1 MSIVDDRPQPED
13 RHDARGT
20 SAARAELLAQRL
32 RRARTAAPALTVP
45 RRPEG
50 AEPPLSFAQERL
62 WFMDRFVPDTTAY
75 TVPQAVRL
83 RGPLEPER
91 LERALRRVVA
101 RHESLRM
108 RFPSDADGRPRVE
121 VTADGGVRLNVRTT
135 PPEAA
140 PARREAFL
148 ARWIDEEISRPFDLA
163 TGPVLHAALL
173 RAAPSEHVLVLV
185 HHHIVSDGWSS
196 ELFLRELLAACADGA
211 PEPQGDPEPAVRY
224 GDFAAW
230 QRERYRGEVRQA
242 DLDHWRARLAGV
254 RPLDLPADL
263 PRPAEPTFRGAGQG
277 IALDADLSRAV
288 LDLGAAHGATPYMT
302 LLAAYQA
309 LLGRWSGQDDFAVGS
324 TVAGR
329 TLPELEPLVGL
340 FANVLALRADLS
352 ADPDFVTLLGRVR
365 DGFLADLAH
374 QEMPFEQL
382 VGELALPRDP
392 SRTPVFQTAFTLLNY
407 ERAEHGRA
415 EHGGGDHDRGDHH
428 RTEHGRTED
437 DRTAGPGADV
447 LELKVD
453 HQPFE
458 IRATRFDLELYLRQT
473 PDGLHGFFT
482 YSTDLFSPATAA
494 RLPVLFERLLRQA
507 VRHPDVPLSRLDLLD
522 EAERETVLRTW
533 NDVPQEVPGPHAL
546 HSRFEERAAR
556 TPGQVCLVVDSPAG
570 PDGRPRTEELT
581 YRELDRRAT
590 ALAGRLRGA
599 GVGPGTVVAVCAER
613 SAALVAALLGVLKAG
628 GAYLPLDPDNPA
640 ERLAGLLADAAPP
653 VLLAAD
659 AVHGR
664 LPQPPEGTR
673 VLSLDD
679 PELWRPDPAA
689 PPAPHIAPDNPA
701 YVIFTSGSTGRPKG
715 VICTHRGIHNRLD
728 WMQRAHPLHADDA
741 VLQKTPTGFDVSV
754 WELFWPLREG
764 ARLVMARPGGHRD
777 GGYLRDAVRRHAVT
791 TIHFVPSML
800 AVFLA
805 EDGVEQCTTLRR
817 VICSGEELPAD
828 LARRFLDRFRAC
840 ELHNLYGPTEASVDC
855 TAWPCTRES
864 LADAHRV
871 PIGRPVQNM
880 RIYVLDRNRRPVPIG
895 MPGELYIAGP
905 GVALGYLNRPGL
917 TAQRFVA
924 DPWGEPG
931 ARMYASGD
939 LARHR
944 PDGALE
950 YLGRTDDQVK
960 LHGLRIEPG
969 EIEAALRAL
978 PGVGAAAVVVRE
990 DRPGD
995 RRLVAYLVPEAP
1007 ADPAEA
1013 PGDPVKATGDPT
1025 EVPGDPT
1032 EAPADPA
1039 EVPGAPAEAPGSPP
1053 ERGLS
1058 DDVLQAGPNGMA
1070 ADPGSLRQSLRR
1082 TLPDSMLPSAYVV
1095 LDALPTGPNG
1105 KLDRRALPAPVRGAG
1120 GGGGAPATDAERAVA
1135 EVWARILDVPL
1146 PDRDDDFF
1154 ALGGHSLLAIRIIT
1168 ALRRALPEAAGVTL
1182 MDLFRQPTVRGLAAH
1197 LTTPEAERG
1206 PARVL
1211 HELTP
1216 IPPPGRTPELTVVA
1230 VPYGGGSAVVY
1241 RPLAEALPPGHALF
1255 ALAGTGEEM
1264 GLQGRRTALPD
1275 LVDAAVAEILER
1287 VHGPLVL
1294 YGHCGVGGALVI
1306 ALALALEAAGR
1317 PVEAVYA
1324 GGIFPFARPR
1334 GPVVRMLDRLE
1345 RFGSDRR
1352 YRDWLIS
1359 IGLSM
1364 DDVEPAQAR
1373 RMVRDMR
1380 ADNRDAEEYFTALLQ
1395 DRVEPLSAPVISV
1408 VGERDDITLYHE
1420 ERFREWHF
1428 VTNASAL
1435 VVLDEAGHY
1444 FLSYRA
1450 PELADIITSVHP
1462 ALTAPTN
1469 AGPRQAESG
1478 TPRPTAPAAPR
1489 PGART
1494 WRLAD
1499 VSHGEVPLPGG
1510 GPGEEGGSDPVERT
1524 PSPSRGPR
1532 RRRDRRPPEPAMPRF
1547 LAVAAGQLVS
1557 MAGTSMTEF
1566 ALPLWV
1572 FIGSGSLLQL
1582 GLLSSLALVPGLLV
1596 APLAGAVAD
1605 RFSRR
1610 RVMIAADVAALL
1622 IQGLMLTLL
1631 LAGALTD
1638 AALYPLMTLLSVAL
1652 TFQRIS
1658 WASAVPQLAPKQ
1670 YLGHANGLVQAGA
1683 GAVQFAVPL
1692 LATAVLAT
1700 VGLRG
1705 ILIID
1710 VCSYAVAIAVT
1721 ASLRFPARL
1730 GWRRR
1735 ESVGEEIRAG
1745 FRLAMSTPGFRA
1757 MLLFFAVTNLLLGP
1771 LLILF
1776 QPLVLGFTDLG
1787 DVARVS
1793 LAGGVGI
1800 AAGGALM
1807 AVWGGPKQRRMTG
1820 VLLAFLVLAACCAV
1834 TGLRPSLP
1842 LVAAGVFGMFAGL
1855 TVMNAIYATII
1866 QVKVPARFHGRIFAV
1881 NTVFAWCTMPVG
1893 FLLLGPGTAAL
1904 LEPAMEPD
1912 GTLADTAGRILG
1924 TGEGRGLGLMYVL
1937 FGLAL
1942 VLVVLCAQRIP
1953 ALARFDAEVPDAR
1966 PDDLV
1971 GLQSLRARRLPDPSP
1986 DGPSATEGS
1995 PATDG
2000 RDAQPV
2006 SASAPHTGG

>member
-20 SAARAELLAQRL
+20 STARAELLARRL
-32 RRARTAAPALTVP
+32 RRARTAVPALTVP
-45 RRPEG
+45 QRPEG
-50 AEPPLSFAQERL
+50 VEPPLSFAQERL

-83 RGPLEPER
+83 RGPLDPER

-121 VTADGGVRLNVRTT
+121 VTADGGVRLNVRTP
-135 PPEAA
+135 PPETD
-140 PARREAFL
+140 PARREAL
-148 ARWIDEEISRPFDLA
+148 VARWIDEEISRPFDLA

-196 ELFLRELLAACADGA
+196 ELFLRELLAACTDGA
-211 PEPQGDPEPAVRY
+211 PEPQADAEPAVRY

-254 RPLDLPADL
+254 RPLDLPSDL

-352 ADPDFVTLLGRVR
+352 GDPDFVTLLGRVR

-382 VGELALPRDP
+382 VGELALSRDP

-407 ERAEHGRA
+407 ERAERAERGRA
-415 EHGGGDHDRGDHH
+415 EHDRTELD
-428 RTEHGRTED
+428 RTEHGRP
-437 DRTAGPGADV
+437 AGPGV
-447 LELKVD
+447 EELELEVD

-522 EAERETVLRTW
+522 EAERKTVLSTW
-533 NDVPQEVPGPHAL
+533 NDVPQEVPGPHTL
-546 HSRFEERAAR
+546 HGRFEEHAAR
-556 TPGQVCLVVDSPAG
+556 TPHQVCLVVDGPAG
-570 PDGRPRTEELT
+570 PDGQPRTEELT

-689 PPAPHIAPDNPA
+689 PPAPHIAPDDPA

-791 TIHFVPSML
+791 TVHFVPSML

-805 EDGVEQCTTLRR
+805 EDGVERCTTLRR

-864 LADAHRV
+864 LAGAHRV

-880 RIYVLDRNRRPVPIG
+880 RIYVLDRNRRPVPVG

-1007 ADPAEA
+1007 GGPAET
-1013 PGDPVKATGDPT
+1013 PGGPPQRG
-1025 EVPGDPT
+1025 
-1032 EAPADPA
+1032 PA
-1039 EVPGAPAEAPGSPP
+1039 
-1053 ERGLS
+1053 
-1058 DDVLQAGPNGMA
+1058 DDVLEAGPDGMA

-1095 LDALPTGPNG
+1095 LDVLPTGPNG

-1120 GGGGAPATDAERAVA
+1120 AGGGAPATDAERAVA

-1146 PDRDDDFF
+1146 PERDDDFF
-1154 ALGGHSLLAIRIIT
+1154 ALGGHSLLAIRIIA

-1211 HELTP
+1211 HGLTP
-1216 IPPPGRTPELTVVA
+1216 ALPPGRTPELTVVA

-1264 GLQGRRTALPD
+1264 GLQGRRTALPE

-1294 YGHCGVGGALVI
+1294 YGHCGVGGALVV

-1334 GPVVRMLDRLE
+1334 GPVVRMLGRLE

-1444 FLSYRA
+1444 FLSFRA

-1462 ALTAPTN
+1462 ALTAPTD
-1469 AGPRQAESG
+1469 AGPQQAASAA
-1478 TPRPTAPAAPR
+1478 PRPTAAPR
-1489 PGART
+1489 PGSKT

-1499 VSHGEVPLPGG
+1499 VSHGKVPVPGG
-1510 GPGEEGGSDPVERT
+1510 GPGEEGESGPGERT
-1524 PSPSRGPR
+1524 SSLTPGTR

-1572 FIGSGSLLQL
+1572 FLGSGSLLQL

-1683 GAVQFAVPL
+1683 GTVQFAVPL

-1710 VCSYAVAIAVT
+1710 VCTYAVAIAVT

-1776 QPLVLGFTDLG
+1776 QPLVLGFTGLG

-1807 AVWGGPKQRRMTG
+1807 AFWGGPKQRRMTG
-1820 VLLAFLVLAACCAV
+1820 VLLAFLVLAGCCAV

-1912 GTLADTAGRILG
+1912 GTLAGTAGRILG

-1942 VLVVLCAQRIP
+1942 VLVVLCARRIP

-1971 GLQSLRARRLPDPSP
+1971 GLQSLHARRLPDPSP
-1986 DGPSATEGS
+1986 DGPSKADGS
-1995 PATDG
+1995 PAPEG
-2000 RDAQPV
+2000 RDTQPV
-2006 SASAPHTGG
+2006 SASAPDTGS

>member
-20 SAARAELLAQRL
+20 SAARAELLARRL

-50 AEPPLSFAQERL
+50 VEPPLSFAQERL

-83 RGPLEPER
+83 RGPLDPER

-121 VTADGGVRLNVRTT
+121 VTADGGVRLNVRTP
-135 PPEAA
+135 PPETD
-140 PARREAFL
+140 PARREAL
-148 ARWIDEEISRPFDLA
+148 VARWIDEEISRPFDLA

-211 PEPQGDPEPAVRY
+211 PEPQAAAEPAVRY
-224 GDFAAW
+224 GDFASW

-254 RPLDLPADL
+254 QPLDLPSDL

-352 ADPDFVTLLGRVR
+352 GDPDFVTLLGRVR

-392 SRTPVFQTAFTLLNY
+392 SRTPIFQTAFTLLNY
-407 ERAEHGRA
+407 ERAERGRA
-415 EHGGGDHDRGDHH
+415 EHG
-428 RTEHGRTED
+428 RTEHGRTEHG
-437 DRTAGPGADV
+437 RPAGPDV
-447 LELKVD
+447 EELELEVD

-522 EAERETVLRTW
+522 ESERETVLSTW
-533 NDVPQEVPGPHAL
+533 NDVRQEVPGPHTL
-546 HSRFEERAAR
+546 HGRFEEHAAR
-556 TPGQVCLVVDSPAG
+556 TPHQVCLVVDGPAG
-570 PDGRPRTEELT
+570 PDGQPRTEELT

-689 PPAPHIAPDNPA
+689 PPAPHITPDDPA

-791 TIHFVPSML
+791 TVHFVPSML

-805 EDGVEQCTTLRR
+805 EDGVERCTTLRR

-864 LADAHRV
+864 LAGAHRV

-880 RIYVLDRNRRPVPIG
+880 RIYVLDRNRRPVPVG

-1007 ADPAEA
+1007 GGPAEG
-1013 PGDPVKATGDPT
+1013 PG
-1025 EVPGDPT
+1025 
-1032 EAPADPA
+1032 
-1039 EVPGAPAEAPGSPP
+1039 GSPQ
-1053 ERGLS
+1053 RGLA
-1058 DDVLQAGPNGMA
+1058 DDVLEAGPDGMA
-1070 ADPGSLRQSLRR
+1070 ADPASLRQSLRR

-1120 GGGGAPATDAERAVA
+1120 AGGGAPATDAERAVA

-1146 PDRDDDFF
+1146 PERDDDFF
-1154 ALGGHSLLAIRIIT
+1154 DLGGHSLLAIRIIA

-1216 IPPPGRTPELTVVA
+1216 TLPPGRTPELTVVA

-1264 GLQGRRTALPD
+1264 GLQGRRTALPE

-1317 PVEAVYA
+1317 PVQAVYA

-1444 FLSYRA
+1444 FLSFRA

-1462 ALTAPTN
+1462 ALTAPTD
-1469 AGPRQAESG
+1469 AGPQQAESG
-1478 TPRPTAPAAPR
+1478 TPRPTTAPR
-1489 PGART
+1489 PGSKT

-1499 VSHGEVPLPGG
+1499 VSHGEVPVPGG
-1510 GPGEEGGSDPVERT
+1510 GPGEEGESGPGKGT
-1524 PSPSRGPR
+1524 PSLTPGTR

-1572 FIGSGSLLQL
+1572 FLGSGSLLQL

-1683 GAVQFAVPL
+1683 GTVQFAVPL

-1710 VCSYAVAIAVT
+1710 VCTYAVAIAVT

-1776 QPLVLGFTDLG
+1776 QPLVLGFTGLG

-1807 AVWGGPKQRRMTG
+1807 AFWGGPKQRRMTG

-1912 GTLADTAGRILG
+1912 GTLAGTAGRILG

-1942 VLVVLCAQRIP
+1942 VLVVLCARRIP

-1971 GLQSLRARRLPDPSP
+1971 GLQSLHARRLPDPSP
-1986 DGPSATEGS
+1986 DGPSKADGS
-1995 PATDG
+1995 QAPDG
-2000 RDAQPV
+2000 HDAQPL
-2006 SASAPHTGG
+2006 SASAPPTGS

>member
-20 SAARAELLAQRL
+20 SAARAELLVRRL
-32 RRARTAAPALTVP
+32 RRARTAAPALSVP

-50 AEPPLSFAQERL
+50 VEPPLSFAQERL

-83 RGPLEPER
+83 RGPLDPER

-121 VTADGGVRLNVRTT
+121 VTADGGVRLNVRTP
-135 PPEAA
+135 PPETD
-140 PARREAFL
+140 PARREAL
-148 ARWIDEEISRPFDLA
+148 VAHWIDEEISRPFDLA

-173 RAAPSEHVLVLV
+173 CAAPGEHVLVLV

-196 ELFLRELLAACADGA
+196 ELFLRELLAACADDA
-211 PEPQGDPEPAVRY
+211 PEPQADAEPAVRY

-254 RPLDLPADL
+254 RPLDLPSDL

-288 LDLGAAHGATPYMT
+288 LDLGAAHGATAYMT

-352 ADPDFVTLLGRVR
+352 GDPDFVTLLGRVR

-407 ERAEHGRA
+407 ERAERGRA
-415 EHGGGDHDRGDHH
+415 EHDRTEHDRTEHDRTEHD
-428 RTEHGRTED
+428 RTEHGRTEHD
-437 DRTAGPGADV
+437 RPELDRTGHGQPAGPGV
-447 LELKVD
+447 EEVELEVD

-522 EAERETVLRTW
+522 EAERETVLSTW
-533 NDVPQEVPGPHAL
+533 NDVPQEVPGPHTL
-546 HSRFEERAAR
+546 HGRFEERAAR
-556 TPGQVCLVVDSPAG
+556 TPHQVCLVVDGPAG

-689 PPAPHIAPDNPA
+689 PPAPHIAPDDPA

-715 VICTHRGIHNRLD
+715 VLCTHRGIHNRLD

-791 TIHFVPSML
+791 TVHFVPSML

-805 EDGVEQCTTLRR
+805 EDGVERCTTLRR

-864 LADAHRV
+864 LAGAHRV

-880 RIYVLDRNRRPVPIG
+880 RIYVLDRNRRPVPVG

-1007 ADPAEA
+1007 GGRAEA
-1013 PGDPVKATGDPT
+1013 PGGIPQ
-1025 EVPGDPT
+1025 
-1032 EAPADPA
+1032 
-1039 EVPGAPAEAPGSPP
+1039 
-1053 ERGLS
+1053 RGLA
-1058 DDVLQAGPNGMA
+1058 DDMLEAGPDGMA

-1095 LDALPTGPNG
+1095 LEALPTGPNG

-1120 GGGGAPATDAERAVA
+1120 AGGGAPATDAERAVA

-1146 PDRDDDFF
+1146 PERDDDFF
-1154 ALGGHSLLAIRIIT
+1154 ALGGHSLLAIRIIA
-1168 ALRRALPEAAGVTL
+1168 ALRRTLPEAAGVTL
-1182 MDLFRQPTVRGLAAH
+1182 MDLFRHPTVRGLAAH

-1216 IPPPGRTPELTVVA
+1216 TLPPGRTPELTVVA

-1264 GLQGRRTALPD
+1264 GLQGRRTALPE

-1428 VTNASAL
+1428 VTHASAL

-1444 FLSYRA
+1444 FLSFRA

-1462 ALTAPTN
+1462 ALTAPTD
-1469 AGPRQAESG
+1469 AGPQQAESG
-1478 TPRPTAPAAPR
+1478 TPRPTAAPR
-1489 PGART
+1489 PGSKT

-1499 VSHGEVPLPGG
+1499 VSHGEVPVPGG
-1510 GPGEEGGSDPVERT
+1510 GPGEEGESGPGERT
-1524 PSPSRGPR
+1524 PSLTPGTR

-1572 FIGSGSLLQL
+1572 FLGSGSLLQL

-1638 AALYPLMTLLSVAL
+1638 AALYPLMALLSVAL

-1683 GAVQFAVPL
+1683 GTVQFAVPL

-1710 VCSYAVAIAVT
+1710 VCTYAVAIAVT

-1776 QPLVLGFTDLG
+1776 QPLVLGFTGLG

-1807 AVWGGPKQRRMTG
+1807 AFWGGPKQRRMTG

-1912 GTLADTAGRILG
+1912 GTLAGTAGRILG

-1942 VLVVLCAQRIP
+1942 VLVVLCARRIP
-1953 ALARFDAEVPDAR
+1953 ALARFDDEVPDAR

-1971 GLQSLRARRLPDPSP
+1971 GLQSLHARRLPDLPP
-1986 DGPSATEGS
+1986 DGPPKADGS
-1995 PATDG
+1995 PAPDG
-2000 RDAQPV
+2000 HDAQPV
-2006 SASAPHTGG
+2006 SSSAPHTGS

>member
-13 RHDARGT
+13 RHDARGR
-20 SAARAELLAQRL
+20 SAARAELLARRL
-32 RRARTAAPALTVP
+32 RRARTAAPKLTVP

-50 AEPPLSFAQERL
+50 VEPPLSFAQERL

-83 RGPLEPER
+83 RGPLDPER

-121 VTADGGVRLNVRTT
+121 VTADGGVRLNVRTP
-135 PPEAA
+135 PPETD
-140 PARREAFL
+140 PARREAL
-148 ARWIDEEISRPFDLA
+148 VARWIDEEISRPFDLA

-211 PEPQGDPEPAVRY
+211 PEPQADAEPAVRY
-224 GDFAAW
+224 GDFASW

-254 RPLDLPADL
+254 RPLDLPSDL

-340 FANVLALRADLS
+340 FANVLALRANLS
-352 ADPDFVTLLGRVR
+352 GDPDFVTLLGRVR

-407 ERAEHGRA
+407 ERAERGRA
-415 EHGGGDHDRGDHH
+415 EHDRSEHD
-428 RTEHGRTED
+428 RTEH
-437 DRTAGPGADV
+437 DRPAGPDV
-447 LELKVD
+447 EKLELEVD

-522 EAERETVLRTW
+522 EAERETVLSAW
-533 NDVPQEVPGPHAL
+533 NDVPQEVPGPHTL
-546 HSRFEERAAR
+546 HGRFEEHAAR
-556 TPGQVCLVVDSPAG
+556 TPHQVCLVVDGPAG
-570 PDGRPRTEELT
+570 PDGQPRTEELT

-628 GAYLPLDPDNPA
+628 GAYLPLDPDHPA

-689 PPAPHIAPDNPA
+689 PPAPHIAPDDPA

-791 TIHFVPSML
+791 TVHFVPSML

-805 EDGVEQCTTLRR
+805 EDGVERCTTLRR

-864 LADAHRV
+864 LAGAHRV

-880 RIYVLDRNRRPVPIG
+880 RIYVLDRNCRPVPVG

-1007 ADPAEA
+1007 GGTPQ
-1013 PGDPVKATGDPT
+1013 
-1025 EVPGDPT
+1025 
-1032 EAPADPA
+1032 
-1039 EVPGAPAEAPGSPP
+1039 
-1053 ERGLS
+1053 RGLG
-1058 DDVLQAGPNGMA
+1058 DDVLEAGPDGMA

-1120 GGGGAPATDAERAVA
+1120 AGGGAPTTDAERAVA

-1146 PDRDDDFF
+1146 PERDDDFF
-1154 ALGGHSLLAIRIIT
+1154 ALGGHSLLAIRIIA

-1182 MDLFRQPTVRGLAAH
+1182 MDLFRHPTVRGLAAH

-1216 IPPPGRTPELTVVA
+1216 TLPPGRTPELTVVA

-1264 GLQGRRTALPD
+1264 GLQGRRTALPE

-1444 FLSYRA
+1444 FLSFRA
-1450 PELADIITSVHP
+1450 SELADIITSVHP
-1462 ALTAPTN
+1462 AVTAPTD
-1469 AGPRQAESG
+1469 AGPQQAESG
-1478 TPRPTAPAAPR
+1478 TPRPTAAPR
-1489 PGART
+1489 PGSKT

-1499 VSHGEVPLPGG
+1499 VSHGEVPVPGA
-1510 GPGEEGGSDPVERT
+1510 GPGEEGESGPGKRT
-1524 PSPSRGPR
+1524 PSLTPGTR

-1572 FIGSGSLLQL
+1572 FLGSGSLLQL

-1683 GAVQFAVPL
+1683 GTVQFAVPL

-1710 VCSYAVAIAVT
+1710 VCTYAVAIAVT

-1776 QPLVLGFTDLG
+1776 QPLVLGFTGLG

-1807 AVWGGPKQRRMTG
+1807 AFWGGPKQRRMTG

-1912 GTLADTAGRILG
+1912 GTMAGTAGRILG

-1942 VLVVLCAQRIP
+1942 VLVVLCARQIP

-1971 GLQSLRARRLPDPSP
+1971 GLQSLHARRLPDPSP
-1986 DGPSATEGS
+1986 DGPSKADGS
-1995 PATDG
+1995 PAPDG
-2000 RDAQPV
+2000 HDAQPL
-2006 SASAPHTGG
+2006 SASAPPTGS

>member
-1 MSIVDDRPQPED
+1 
-13 RHDARGT
+13 
-20 SAARAELLAQRL
+20 
-32 RRARTAAPALTVP
+32 
-45 RRPEG
+45 
-50 AEPPLSFAQERL
+50 
-62 WFMDRFVPDTTAY
+62 
-75 TVPQAVRL
+75 
-83 RGPLEPER
+83 
-91 LERALRRVVA
+91 
-101 RHESLRM
+101 
-108 RFPSDADGRPRVE
+108 
-121 VTADGGVRLNVRTT
+121 
-135 PPEAA
+135 
-140 PARREAFL
+140 
-148 ARWIDEEISRPFDLA
+148 
-163 TGPVLHAALL
+163 
-173 RAAPSEHVLVLV
+173 
-185 HHHIVSDGWSS
+185 
-196 ELFLRELLAACADGA
+196 
-211 PEPQGDPEPAVRY
+211 
-224 GDFAAW
+224 
-230 QRERYRGEVRQA
+230 
-242 DLDHWRARLAGV
+242 
-254 RPLDLPADL
+254 
-263 PRPAEPTFRGAGQG
+263 
-277 IALDADLSRAV
+277 
-288 LDLGAAHGATPYMT
+288 
-302 LLAAYQA
+302 
-309 LLGRWSGQDDFAVGS
+309 
-324 TVAGR
+324 
-329 TLPELEPLVGL
+329 
-340 FANVLALRADLS
+340 
-352 ADPDFVTLLGRVR
+352 
-365 DGFLADLAH
+365 
-374 QEMPFEQL
+374 
-382 VGELALPRDP
+382 
-392 SRTPVFQTAFTLLNY
+392 
-407 ERAEHGRA
+407 
-415 EHGGGDHDRGDHH
+415 
-428 RTEHGRTED
+428 
-437 DRTAGPGADV
+437 
-447 LELKVD
+447 
-453 HQPFE
+453 
-458 IRATRFDLELYLRQT
+458 
-473 PDGLHGFFT
+473 
-482 YSTDLFSPATAA
+482 
-494 RLPVLFERLLRQA
+494 
-507 VRHPDVPLSRLDLLD
+507 
-522 EAERETVLRTW
+522 
-533 NDVPQEVPGPHAL
+533 
-546 HSRFEERAAR
+546 
-556 TPGQVCLVVDSPAG
+556 
-570 PDGRPRTEELT
+570 
-581 YRELDRRAT
+581 
-590 ALAGRLRGA
+590 
-599 GVGPGTVVAVCAER
+599 
-613 SAALVAALLGVLKAG
+613 
-628 GAYLPLDPDNPA
+628 
-640 ERLAGLLADAAPP
+640 
-653 VLLAAD
+653 
-659 AVHGR
+659 
-664 LPQPPEGTR
+664 
-673 VLSLDD
+673 
-679 PELWRPDPAA
+679 
-689 PPAPHIAPDNPA
+689 
-701 YVIFTSGSTGRPKG
+701 

-791 TIHFVPSML
+791 TVHFVPSVL

-805 EDGVEQCTTLRR
+805 EDGVERCTTLRR

-828 LARRFLDRFRAC
+828 LARRFLDRFRSC

-864 LADAHRV
+864 LAGAHRV

-880 RIYVLDRNRRPVPIG
+880 RMYVLDRNRRPVPVG

-905 GVALGYLNRPGL
+905 GVALGYLNRPDL
-917 TAQRFVA
+917 TAQRFVP

-995 RRLVAYLVPEAP
+995 RRLVAYLVPGAP
-1007 ADPAEA
+1007 GDPAEA
-1013 PGDPVKATGDPT
+1013 PGDAP
-1025 EVPGDPT
+1025 EPGRS
-1032 EAPADPA
+1032 
-1039 EVPGAPAEAPGSPP
+1039 G
-1053 ERGLS
+1053 
-1058 DDVLQAGPNGMA
+1058 DVLEDGPDGMA
-1070 ADPGSLRQSLRR
+1070 ADPGSLRQALRR

-1095 LDALPTGPNG
+1095 LDALPIGPHG

-1154 ALGGHSLLAIRIIT
+1154 ALGGHSLLAIRIIA

-1182 MDLFRQPTVRGLAAH
+1182 MDLFRHPTVRGLAAH

-1216 IPPPGRTPELTVVA
+1216 TPPPGRTPELTVVA

-1264 GLQGRRTALPD
+1264 GLQGRRTALPE

-1428 VTNASAL
+1428 VTRTSAL

-1444 FLSYRA
+1444 FLNFRA
-1450 PELADIITSVHP
+1450 PELADIITGVHP
-1462 ALTAPTN
+1462 ALTAPAD
-1469 AGPRQAESG
+1469 AGPPQAQAG

-1489 PGART
+1489 PQART

-1499 VSHGEVPLPGG
+1499 VSHGEEPLSGG
-1510 GPGEEGGSDPVERT
+1510 GPGEEGGSHPGGRT
-1524 PSPSRGPR
+1524 PSPSPGPR

-1557 MAGTSMTEF
+1557 MAGTAMTEF

-1572 FIGSGSLLQL
+1572 FLGSGSLLEL

-1631 LAGALTD
+1631 LAGAFTD
-1638 AALYPLMTLLSVAL
+1638 AVLYPLMTLLSVAL

-1735 ESVGEEIRAG
+1735 EGVGEEIRAG

-1771 LLILF
+1771 LLIFF
-1776 QPLVLGFTDLG
+1776 QPLVLGFTGLG
-1787 DVARVS
+1787 EVARVS

-1842 LVAAGVFGMFAGL
+1842 LVAAGVFGLFAGL

-1893 FLLLGPGTAAL
+1893 FLLLGPGAAAL
-1904 LEPAMEPD
+1904 LGPAMEPD
-1912 GTLADTAGRILG
+1912 GALAGTAGRILG

-1942 VLVVLCAQRIP
+1942 VLVVLCARRIP

-1971 GLQSLRARRLPDPSP
+1971 GLQALRARRLPDPSP
-1986 DGPSATEGS
+1986 DGPPGADG
-1995 PATDG
+1995 PAATDG
-2000 RDAQPV
+2000 PPATGGRDAVPV
-2006 SASAPHTGG
+2006 SASARHTGG